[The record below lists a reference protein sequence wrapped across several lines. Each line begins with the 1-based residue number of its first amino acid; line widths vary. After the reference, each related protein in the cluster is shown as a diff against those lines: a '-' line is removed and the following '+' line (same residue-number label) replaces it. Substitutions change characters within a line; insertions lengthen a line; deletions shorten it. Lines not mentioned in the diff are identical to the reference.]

1 MEKELYIK
9 VKNELIRNKKLD
21 FKTYK
26 NVASDIIDYYNL
38 NNYILKIEN
47 TKNIKLACYQA
58 ESKKMNFNFNAI
70 KKYINN
76 EEKTDQ
82 LAKLYYLFDTLMH
95 EIRHAMQQKEIKEDG
110 DLLLS
115 KFHFDTKKNQMLYQ
129 MLHNYNPIEIDANFE
144 AQMQTEKFFMYTDYM
159 DNLISEEKANAYI
172 LSNVVNIFLSEEGIL
187 SPALH
192 YYFMLGETMFIDSLD
207 HLPLEQRIRYGLN
220 VSKEELEKI
229 IKIKEDGKQIHTLI
243 KKM

>member
-1 MEKELYIK
+1 
-9 VKNELIRNKKLD
+9 
-21 FKTYK
+21 
-26 NVASDIIDYYNL
+26 
-38 NNYILKIEN
+38 
-47 TKNIKLACYQA
+47 
-58 ESKKMNFNFNAI
+58 
-70 KKYINN
+70 
-76 EEKTDQ
+76 
-82 LAKLYYLFDTLMH
+82 
-95 EIRHAMQQKEIKEDG
+95 
-110 DLLLS
+110 
-115 KFHFDTKKNQMLYQ
+115 MLYQ

-144 AQMQTEKFFMYTDYM
+144 AQMQSEKFFMYTDYM

-229 IKIKEDGKQIHTLI
+229 IKLKEEGKQIHILI